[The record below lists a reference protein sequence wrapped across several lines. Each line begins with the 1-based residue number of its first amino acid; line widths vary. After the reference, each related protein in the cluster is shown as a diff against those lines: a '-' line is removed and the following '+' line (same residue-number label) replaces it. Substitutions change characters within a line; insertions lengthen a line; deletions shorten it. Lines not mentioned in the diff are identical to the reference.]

1 MGKAPISFAS
11 RSSFDRSRPQ
21 MAPRAPRE
29 INSRAVSNP
38 MPELPPV
45 TSAFADATFMCG
57 FYFANDFCTLSAQG
71 GVMPEK
77 ETLERAR
84 RDKAEGKAPSTQ
96 AGEFVREEIEHIRE
110 GKHGARSAKQ
120 AIAIGLSKARRS
132 GVKLPPPKSGSSAIR
147 RKASSDLRK

>member
-21 MAPRAPRE
+21 MATRAPRE

-71 GVMPEK
+71 GVYAR
-77 ETLERAR
+77 ERDTGTSQTGQGGRKSSEHAGRRIRPR
-84 RDKAEGKAPSTQ
+84 RDRAHPRGKAWSAIDQ
-96 AGEFVREEIEHIRE
+96 AGHRHRTVE
-110 GKHGARSAKQ
+110 G
-120 AIAIGLSKARRS
+120 
-132 GVKLPPPKSGSSAIR
+132 
-147 RKASSDLRK
+147 